1 MRVVKAGA
9 QRWPNA
15 PLDAVSQRSKL
26 SKKLTGL
33 FAVGG
38 RLRGRVF
45 DEPAPKKAWTE
56 TETRRLKGLITGA
69 GTGTKLW
76 SQGQNNS
83 SPIDRAVN

>member
-1 MRVVKAGA
+1 MRPWM
-9 QRWPNA
+9 RFLN
-15 PLDAVSQRSKL
+15 L